1 MIKIRDSQ
9 PVESAGSVES
19 GEEVAQPKDLEIM
32 TQVLGPRSRYHKG
45 YGSMPR
51 LKSVGGNRAASSR
64 GTSQDRE
71 KDEIIAALKEQ
82 VATQAEQLATHQAMF
97 ESHQSMFAQMQ
108 QFIPGSQYQAP
119 TFPPGATSSQNPSQT
134 PLSD

>member
-1 MIKIRDSQ
+1 MFVLQ
-9 PVESAGSVES
+9 SVW
-19 GEEVAQPKDLEIM
+19 A
-32 TQVLGPRSRYHKG
+32 PRSRYHKG

-51 LKSVGGNRAASSR
+51 LKSVGGNRAASSK

-71 KDEIIAALKEQ
+71 KDEIIATLKEQ

-108 QFIPGSQYQAP
+108 LFIPGFQYQSP